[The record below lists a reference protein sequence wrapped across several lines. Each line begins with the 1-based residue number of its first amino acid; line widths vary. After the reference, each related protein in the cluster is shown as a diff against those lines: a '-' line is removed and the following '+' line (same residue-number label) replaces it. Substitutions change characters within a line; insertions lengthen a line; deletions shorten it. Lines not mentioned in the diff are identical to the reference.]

1 MRYRRSFSNEFK
13 RRIVEDIIS
22 GAATTATLCRRHN
35 LAYPVI
41 ARWKKDYAEGKLDN
55 EPSTEA
61 GYQEKISQ
69 LERMVG
75 RLTIEKDVLK
85 KALRSAQQQQ
95 HSNASSSPITSSLSV
110 VSKGGVKK

>member
-22 GAATTATLCRRHN
+22 GTATTATLCRRHN

-41 ARWKKDYAEGKLDN
+41 TRWKKDYAKGKLDN
-55 EPSTEA
+55 EPSTDA

-75 RLTIEKDVLK
+75 RLTMENDVLK
-85 KALRSAQQQQ
+85 KALRSVQQQQ
-95 HSNASSSPITSSLSV
+95 RSNASSSPITSPLSV
-110 VSKGGVKK
+110 VSKGGAKK

>member
-13 RRIVEDIIS
+13 RRIVEDLIS
-22 GAATTATLCRRHN
+22 GTATTATLCRRHN

-41 ARWKKDYAEGKLDN
+41 TRWKKDYAEGKLDN
-55 EPSTEA
+55 EPSTDA
-61 GYQEKISQ
+61 GYQEKIAQ

-75 RLTIEKDVLK
+75 RLTMEKDVLK
-85 KALRSAQQQQ
+85 KALRSVQQQ
-95 HSNASSSPITSSLSV
+95 HRSNAGSSQITSSLSV

>member
-13 RRIVEDIIS
+13 RRIVEDLIS
-22 GAATTATLCRRHN
+22 GTATTATLCRRHN

-41 ARWKKDYAEGKLDN
+41 TRWKKDYAEGKLDN
-55 EPSTEA
+55 EPSTDA
-61 GYQEKISQ
+61 GYQEKIAQ

-75 RLTIEKDVLK
+75 RLTMEKDVLK
-85 KALRSAQQQQ
+85 KALRSVQQQQ
-95 HSNASSSPITSSLSV
+95 RSNAGSSQITSSLSV